1 MFTKENKLVFLL
13 FIFLQGTPVVFAAQE
28 NDENNEDMEVDL
40 PIYVSQVQEKN
51 KEIVSMINQ
60 VSVLQNSFNAA
71 RETSAQ
77 LQDVF
82 KQNNEHERKRRRESE
97 DDDHKRKKQKYN
109 DLCADF
115 MSCLKGCKDQLKA
128 CLDAGNSAIDA
139 LEDATNSLKAS
150 QAQYN
155 EHIERAQAILSK
167 AVFTQATILEE
178 PRREAPAE
186 DGDKNKEE
194 DEEDIDG
201 DNSDNSSSSSP
212 DKKVFIIKLNKKVK
226 KKQVIESLKS
236 QLNDAHEQSYSE
248 VHLESA
254 ELVDIKLKEQGLPL
268 KKFSA
273 LSFKNFEKER
283 LKDLFTEIVGTTKQ
297 LSVEGEQIVESV
309 LKGSKCKWEALE
321 DLTLT
326 ETATMNSD
334 EILNYINNF
343 KVQKGPKFCAE
354 YLKSITF
361 NFIDMEPRNGNIKN
375 IKDAAKKIAEDK
387 EWPSL
392 IISINGEI
400 VYEYKKPAKQK

>member
-28 NDENNEDMEVDL
+28 NDEHNEDMEVDL
-40 PIYVSQVQEKN
+40 PIYVRQVQEKN
-51 KEIVSMINQ
+51 KNIVSMINQ

-82 KQNNEHERKRRRESE
+82 KQNNEQERKRKRDSE
-97 DDDHKRKKQKYN
+97 DDDHQRKKQKC
-109 DLCADF
+109 DELCADF

-128 CLDAGNSAIDA
+128 CLDAGNSAIAA

-150 QAQYN
+150 QAEYYK
-155 EHIERAQAILSK
+155 HIEKARVILDT
-167 AVFTQATILEE
+167 AVFTKATLLEE
-178 PRREAPAE
+178 PREEISAE

-194 DEEDIDG
+194 DGDIDG

-212 DKKVFIIKLNKKVK
+212 GKEVFTIKLDKKLTKREMIEFFIT
-226 KKQVIESLKS
+226 
-236 QLNDAHEQSYSE
+236 QLNNAHEQSYSE
-248 VHLESA
+248 VHLESSK
-254 ELVDIKLKEQGLPL
+254 LVDIKLKEQGLPL
-268 KKFSA
+268 KNFSA

-283 LKDLFTEIVGTTKQ
+283 LKELFTEIVGTTKQ
-297 LSVEGEQIVESV
+297 LSVEGEQIVASV

-334 EILNYINNF
+334 EIVDYINNF

-375 IKDAAKKIAEDK
+375 IKDAAEKIAEDK
-387 EWPSL
+387 NWPSL

-400 VYEYKKPAKQK
+400 VYEYKKPAK